1 MCVHVCIFTLYIL
14 NNIKLIIYDP
24 TIFNF
29 SLPLN
34 FFPPPRFALTPL
46 VFPFPSP
53 WLSPK

>member
-14 NNIKLIIYDP
+14 NNIKLIIYYSN
-24 TIFNF
+24 IFNF